1 MSCSRRRTSLFSASS
16 SAATKED
23 SRFSEEGEKV
33 DTAIDEVGYV
43 RFRLFDVVQHA
54 LGVSIGDNTSK
65 VGGGL
70 VADPGSQNHRL
81 CVLLLEQLQHLTKRE
96 GAADV
101 SVQDENALGLALED
115 GITEMIE
122 TPCCAKCRVF
132 TQVLNSE
139 LGELLAGVF
148 DEITEDRFIV
158 VADQDDFSDIG
169 NFGKSLE
176 AVVDNGVTGNFE
188 KGLIEFNGP

>member
-1 MSCSRRRTSLFSASS
+1 M
-16 SAATKED
+16 
-23 SRFSEEGEKV
+23 
-33 DTAIDEVGYV
+33 

-54 LGVSIGDNTSK
+54 LGVRIGDNTSE
-65 VGGGL
+65 VSRGL
-70 VADPGSQNHRL
+70 VADPSPKNHGF
-81 CVLLLEQLQHLTKRE
+81 CVFLLEQLQHFTKRE

-101 SVQDENALGLALED
+101 GVQDENALGLALEN

-122 TPCCAKCRVF
+122 TSCRAKRRVF

-158 VADQDDFSDIG
+158 VADQDDFTDIG
-169 NFGKSLE
+169 DLGESLE
-176 AVVDNGVTGNFE
+176 AVIDNGVTGNFE
-188 KGLIEFNGP
+188 KGLIEFNALELATPLGIWDCGIE